1 MDCRCFQSKPL
12 KFLLSMV
19 INQYQQTINTLV
31 RRWFSLF
38 SVIALLAMLMLT
50 GCVHIQSESQQNSV
64 SIHKDKQTT
73 LTPQELSLKV
83 KQQASHIDSSTM
95 FEILAAEMMVQR
107 GQVLPAFDILYP
119 LAEETQNKELAERV
133 FKISMATYNVENI
146 EKATLLWRK
155 ISPEK
160 ATAWRASFLLSLRHN
175 NVDSALKEWD
185 TYRSLSDQT
194 LDQDFIVSAT
204 KVAASVPHNPGISF
218 FQALTESHPE
228 KWSAFYALGIV
239 SSVYKDARVGIQ
251 ALNTS
256 KKLMPESQKESSLP
270 LIYNL
275 LAKLYLISGDSE
287 QGVEALA
294 PYANSHMT
302 DLLLQE
308 RMARLEVQA
317 QRYGAAEQRYLYIIE
332 AEPKAYASILSLAL
346 LQLEREAYDQAEKN
360 LLTVVSNKAYQH
372 VGHYYLGVLNQER
385 GRPELAINYFSKV
398 ESDNY
403 YVDAQLHLAEIYFAA
418 DNTAKAFNILNA
430 ITQKGPKEAVKVL
443 RAKAIFSSAE
453 KQFDEA
459 VAFYHEALQL
469 EPNNSEMLK
478 AQSAIFY
485 KQDRFDEYES
495 NLLRALKV
503 NSNDVDSLNALGYF
517 YVEKGTKL
525 DQANVLLQKALSLA
539 SNSYYILDSVGWY
552 YYHVKDYGQAIH
564 FLNKAFKI
572 DKDEEVFIHLISAY
586 WQNKET
592 NRAKS
597 LWKKYRK
604 NFLQSD
610 RVQNLINELESQG
623 RK

>member
-1 MDCRCFQSKPL
+1 MDYRCFQSQPL
-12 KFLLSMV
+12 KFLLSSV
-19 INQYQQTINTLV
+19 VNQYQQAINTLV

-38 SVIALLAMLMLT
+38 SVIAMLVLT
-50 GCVHIQSESQQNSV
+50 GCVHTQSESQQDSTP
-64 SIHKDKQTT
+64 IHEDKQTT

-107 GQVLPAFDILYP
+107 GQLIPAFDILYP
-119 LAEETQNKELAERV
+119 LAEKTQNKELAERV
-133 FKISMATYNVENI
+133 FKISMATYVVENI
-146 EKATLLWRK
+146 EKATLLWRTV
-155 ISPEK
+155 SPEK
-160 ATAWRASFLLSLRHN
+160 ATAWRASFLLSLRRN
-175 NVDSALKEWD
+175 NVDLAMKEWD

-194 LDQDFIVSAT
+194 LAQDLIVSAT
-204 KVAASVPHNPGISF
+204 KVAASVPHAPGIRF
-218 FQALTESHPE
+218 FQTLTKSHPE
-228 KWSAFYALGIV
+228 NWSTFYALGIV
-239 SSVYKDARVGIQ
+239 STVYKNSRIGIQ

-256 KKLMPESQKESSLP
+256 KQLMPESQKERSLP

-287 QGVEALA
+287 KGVEALA
-294 PYANSHMT
+294 PYVNNHMT
-302 DLLLQE
+302 DLSLQE

-317 QRYGAAEQRYLYIIE
+317 QRYDAAEQRYLYIIE
-332 AEPKAYASILSLAL
+332 AEPKAYTSILSLAL
-346 LQLEREAYDQAEKN
+346 LQLEREAYKQAEEN

-385 GRPELAINYFSKV
+385 RRPEVAINYFSKV
-398 ESDNY
+398 ESDSY

-430 ITQKGPKEAVKVL
+430 ITQKGPKETVKVL

-453 KQFDEA
+453 KQLDEA
-459 VAFYHEALQL
+459 VAFYNEALQL

-485 KQDRFDEYES
+485 KQNRLDEYES
-495 NLLRALKV
+495 NLLKALKV

-517 YVEKGTKL
+517 YVEKGAKL

-539 SNSYYILDSVGWY
+539 PSSYYVLDSMGWY
-552 YYHVKDYGQAIH
+552 YYHIQDYGQAIH
-564 FLNKAFKI
+564 FLNKAFNI